1 MSMILF
7 IFFLISKISVASS
20 LKKNTKVKLNL
31 IADISMLVIVEKVI
45 RGRICHAVHQYVK
58 ADNKYMKK
66 YDKNKESLYLRSWD
80 INNSLIGNVTKVACK
95 LILIG

>member
-1 MSMILF
+1 MILF

-45 RGRICHAVHQYVK
+45 RGRICHADHQYVK

-95 LILIG
+95 

>member
-1 MSMILF
+1 MILF

-80 INNSLIGNVTKVACK
+80 INNSLIGNVTKVVCK
-95 LILIG
+95 

>member
-66 YDKNKESLYLRSWD
+66 YDKNKESLYLRSWN

-95 LILIG
+95 

>member
-20 LKKNTKVKLNL
+20 LKKKTKVKLNL

-95 LILIG
+95 

>member
-1 MSMILF
+1 MILF

-20 LKKNTKVKLNL
+20 LKKKTKVKLNL

-95 LILIG
+95 